1 MMNTERWHD
10 DVRLPGLTDA
20 GIERLR
26 LMTEHP
32 SAPVF
37 SGRSGHHLSPQD
49 LARLIEEKPQLQ
61 SPANA
66 NSQHEWLPAYIANC
80 LVRVPAYRRYGAIND
95 FEALPFTDRQQ
106 LSNDITA
113 FVPDDL
119 PLGRMIAYETSGTTG
134 HPLTIPSHPR
144 VAARYH
150 CFHEQALAW
159 HGVTLKDAQGDI
171 GVMLAGD
178 QERCFTYVSVVPYW
192 QQKGLVKLN
201 LNPADWASEADR
213 GIYIDGLKPILITG
227 DPRSLATLL
236 TIPFSHRPLAI
247 LSTSMTLLKG
257 LQDAL
262 AVRFRCPVINLY
274 SMNEAGPIAAS
285 DGASAGLRLL
295 QPRLHVEIIGPD
307 GRPQGYGERGEICIT
322 GGFNDYLPLLR
333 YRTGDHAS
341 LRQGPDG
348 ALYLD
353 DLDGRPPVRYRTHY
367 GWVNNVD
374 MTHTLQP
381 FALAQYQLHQTAE
394 GAVELRVRG
403 SADELALKAALKTRF
418 GPSVSVTVATFQYLG
433 DKTVQY
439 TSDYPEAMA

>member
-1 MMNTERWHD
+1 MTPDHWHD
-10 DVRLPGLTDA
+10 DLRLPDLTES
-20 GIERLR
+20 GIARLR

-32 SAPVF
+32 SAPAF
-37 SGRSGHHLSPQD
+37 SGRSGHHLNPQD
-49 LARLIEEKPQLQ
+49 LMQLLAEKPLLQ
-61 SPANA
+61 AAPDTNTSPD
-66 NSQHEWLPAYIANC
+66 WLAPYVADC
-80 LVRVPAYRRYGAIND
+80 LARVPAYRRYGTCED
-95 FEALPFTDRQQ
+95 FQALPFTDRQQ
-106 LSNDITA
+106 LSKDIAA

-150 CFHEQALAW
+150 CFHEQALGW
-159 HGVTLKDAQGDI
+159 HGISLAHAEGDI

-201 LNPADWASEADR
+201 LNPADWPSEADR
-213 GIYIDGLKPILITG
+213 GRYIDSLKPILITG

-236 TIPFSHRPLAI
+236 TLPFSHCPVAI
-247 LSTSMTLLKG
+247 LSTSMTLLQG
-257 LQDAL
+257 LKSAL
-262 AVRFRCPVINLY
+262 EARFGCPVINLY

-285 DGASAGLRLL
+285 DGQSPGLRLL
-295 QPRLHVEIIGPD
+295 QPRLYVEIIGAD
-307 GRPQGYGERGEICIT
+307 GRPKAYGERGEICIT

-341 LRQGPDG
+341 LRQEPNG

-353 DLDGRPPVRYRTHY
+353 DLDGRPPVRYHTQY
-367 GWVNNVD
+367 GWLNNVD
-374 MTHTLQP
+374 MTHSLQP
-381 FALAQYQLHQTAE
+381 FALAQYQLHQQAC
-394 GAVELRVRG
+394 GAVVLRVRG
-403 SADELALKAALKTRF
+403 SADQQALHAALAARF
-418 GPSVSVTVATFQYLG
+418 GPAVAITVLTFQHLG

-439 TSDYPEAMA
+439 TSDYPEAMR